1 MMNGQIVYLEFIVAL
16 CMGLAA
22 FCVFIWSVLNGD
34 LDEGSEDVK
43 YRVFDR
49 EREDGKREL

>member
-1 MMNGQIVYLEFIVAL
+1 MMGGQIVYLEFLVAL

-22 FCVFIWSVLNGD
+22 FCLFIWSVLSGE
-34 LDEGSEDVK
+34 LDEESENVK

-49 EREDGKREL
+49 EREDGRR

>member
-22 FCVFIWSVLNGD
+22 FCLFIWSVLSGE
-34 LDEGSEDVK
+34 LDEESENVK

-49 EREDGKREL
+49 EREDGKR

>member
-1 MMNGQIVYLEFIVAL
+1 MNGLIVYLEFLVAL

-22 FCVFIWSVLNGD
+22 FCVFLWSVLSGGF
-34 LDEGSEDVK
+34 DEGSEDVK

-49 EREDGKREL
+49 ERGDGKGQL

>member
-1 MMNGQIVYLEFIVAL
+1 MGGQIVYLEFIVAL

-22 FCVFIWSVLNGD
+22 FCIFIWSVLSGG
-34 LDEGSEDVK
+34 LDEESEDVK

-49 EREDGKREL
+49 ERDDGRREL